1 MVNWVRLE
9 KALESVV
16 FFSLSFTHRNLK
28 FRNHYYAPSL
38 GTIME
43 TKYIIALALLSILF
57 ISSEI
62 TLADSAWVLWVEDRH
77 YPASKS
83 QTWGTHTNKWS
94 IVDASS
100 SEKECHLKIQ
110 EKIINCILNTENLL
124 KNEDVFYK
132 VNKDTITFLFFD
144 KDVKPDDKVKHMQVL
159 HYLCLPGTV
168 DPRNQHSEK

>member
-1 MVNWVRLE
+1 MKTR
-9 KALESVV
+9 S
-16 FFSLSFTHRNLK
+16 
-28 FRNHYYAPSL
+28 
-38 GTIME
+38 
-43 TKYIIALALLSILF
+43 IIALALLSILL

-62 TLADSAWVLWVEDRH
+62 ALADSAWVLWMEDRQ
-77 YPASKS
+77 YSAPKS
-83 QTWGTHTNKWS
+83 QTWGTQISKWN
-94 IVDASS
+94 IADASS

-132 VNKDTITFLFFD
+132 VNKDTITFLFFN
-144 KDVKPDDKVKHMQVL
+144 KDVKPDDKVKRMQVL

>member
-1 MVNWVRLE
+1 MKTR
-9 KALESVV
+9 S
-16 FFSLSFTHRNLK
+16 
-28 FRNHYYAPSL
+28 
-38 GTIME
+38 
-43 TKYIIALALLSILF
+43 IIALALLSILL

-62 TLADSAWVLWVEDRH
+62 ALADSAWVLWMEDRQ
-77 YPASKS
+77 YSAPKS
-83 QTWGTHTNKWS
+83 QTWGTQTSKWS
-94 IVDASS
+94 IADASS

-132 VNKDTITFLFFD
+132 VNKDTITFLFFN
-144 KDVKPDDKVKHMQVL
+144 KDVKPNDKVKRMQVL